1 MGLAE
6 AGKHLSDIARQMAED
21 LKEQARNNDNE
32 FNIRK
37 QFLDN
42 SVNAIKEATYGQYNI
57 LICTDQ
63 AHDDFQ
69 NLEGQILPMDL
80 IDVEV
85 RKDTFVNFQVY
96 VFETGKY
103 LRRGKWERDYI
114 WYFGNN
120 KKWTDIFMHIHFE
133 VAQQKKDPNEIKA
146 LEDKQAAD
154 QKAAEDAAAATK
166 KAEED
171 AAAANKGEYFKLSS
185 TPASL
190 LFVMNVLTNV
200 FSGTAQLEADA
211 KKKAEEEAK
220 KAAEKNKEVYV
231 PSKPQKSEFSE
242 QS

>member
-154 QKAAEDAAAATK
+154 QKAAEEAAAATK

-171 AAAANKGEYFKLSS
+171 AAAANKGEYFKQSS
-185 TPASL
+185 HSSQPI
-190 LFVMNVLTNV
+190 
-200 FSGTAQLEADA
+200 
-211 KKKAEEEAK
+211 
-220 KAAEKNKEVYV
+220 VYD
-231 PSKPQKSEFSE
+231 ECFD
-242 QS
+242 